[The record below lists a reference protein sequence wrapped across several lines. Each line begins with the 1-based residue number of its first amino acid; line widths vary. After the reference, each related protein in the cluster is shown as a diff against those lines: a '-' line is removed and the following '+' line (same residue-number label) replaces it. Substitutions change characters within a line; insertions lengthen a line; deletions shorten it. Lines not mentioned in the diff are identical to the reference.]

1 MEKYN
6 KSDIGWIMSY
16 SRKMKEVAAVL
27 DELAEKINDDAPDTV
42 VESLMGTFVFKMMEL
57 QNLQK

>member
-27 DELAEKINDDAPDTV
+27 DELAEKINDDAPDAV